1 MTSNVIADFPRVD
14 ARDKVTG
21 APIYAADRTL
31 PGMLH
36 GAFAVSTI
44 TKGRLENLD
53 LAAASAVPGVR
64 LIITHETVKDKMKRV
79 GFVLAGSYAFQ
90 SFQPMLSDAIAYR
103 GQPIALVLAETLD
116 AAIHAASLVEGRYQA
131 EPFSPSLGSEG
142 SVVIPQ
148 AQSPLP
154 QQLFGDISVGD
165 AQGAWDEALTKTD
178 LTFHSP
184 PQHQNPMELVATV
197 AAWDG
202 DHLTIYEGT
211 QNSGSLRHG
220 VAEILGLDPQRVT
233 VISPQAGGGFG
244 QKNSLQMQTAFA
256 AFAARETGAPV
267 KIVVPRRQLFLDASF
282 RPESAHRVRLGA
294 DSSGRVTSAIY
305 EVDAQTSRHD
315 LFPLDYTSSGARLFG
330 IPNFQG
336 RQRLVQTDVQ
346 TPGYMRAPFE
356 HFSSFAIDSSIDDMA
371 YKLGRDPVEYRLA
384 HDTATDYV
392 TGRPHSSRYL
402 SACLERGASL
412 FGWNRRKSVPGSM
425 VAENGDLIG
434 WGVGVGCYKAAT
446 AAAIARL
453 EVSADGGVMLTVGV
467 HEMGQGIRTALTSI
481 VAEKLGVPMES
492 IAVVIGDTRGAPQHL
507 TAGSWGTATAVPAA
521 ASAADRMTEAL
532 SALNAGGINSTP
544 AEILKAAGKTDLS
557 VEIERPA
564 PGLPKETLA
573 NLMRGGV
580 SVRGPVYDA
589 FVSYSHI
596 AHFAEVRI
604 EPSTRR
610 IRVPRVVSV
619 ADCGRVV
626 SPRTAASQVRGGVVW
641 GIGASLR
648 ESSEIDIRYGG
659 FLNTDIA
666 EYVIPVNADIGSI
679 EVDFINEPDP
689 QINES
694 GVKGLGEVA
703 MTGVAA
709 AVANAVFHATG
720 QRLRDLP
727 IRIEHIL

>member
-1 MTSNVIADFPRVD
+1 MTSNAITDFPRVD

-21 APIYAADRTL
+21 APIYAADRVL

-44 TKGRLENLD
+44 TKGRLEKLD

-79 GFVLAGSYAFQ
+79 GFLLAGSYAFQ

-103 GQPIALVLAETLD
+103 GQPVALIVAETLD
-116 AAIHAASLVEGRYQA
+116 AAVHAASLVEGVYQA
-131 EPFSPSLGSEG
+131 EPFSPCLGSEG
-142 SVVIPQ
+142 AVVIPQ

-154 QQLFGDISVGD
+154 QQLFGDITVGD
-165 AQGAWDEALTKTD
+165 AQGAWDEALTTTD

-197 AAWDG
+197 ATWDD

-220 VAEILGLDPQRVT
+220 VAEILGLDPSQVT
-233 VISPQAGGGFG
+233 VISPQVGGGFG

-256 AFAARETGAPV
+256 ALVARETGAPV

-282 RPESAHRVRLGA
+282 RPESSHRVRLGA
-294 DSSGRVTSAIY
+294 DSTGRVTSAIY
-305 EVDAQTSRHD
+305 EIDAQTSRHD

-346 TPGYMRAPFE
+346 TPGYMRAPYE

-371 YKLGRDPVEYRLA
+371 HKLGRDPVEYRLA
-384 HDTATDYV
+384 HDIATDYV

-412 FGWNRRKSVPGSM
+412 FGWSRRKSAPGSM
-425 VAENGDLIG
+425 IADNGDLMG

-453 EVSADGGVMLTVGV
+453 QVSVDGGVMLTVGV
-467 HEMGQGIRTALTSI
+467 HEMGQGIRSALTRI
-481 VAEKLGVPMES
+481 VAEKLSVPMES
-492 IAVVIGDTRGAPQHL
+492 IVVVIGDTRGAPQHL

-521 ASAADRMTEAL
+521 ASAADKMMEAL
-532 SALNAGGINSTP
+532 SALNAGGINSSP
-544 AEILKAAGKTDLS
+544 AEILKAAGRTDLS

-573 NLMRGGV
+573 NLMRGSV

-596 AHFAEVRI
+596 AHFVEVRI
-604 EPSTRR
+604 EHSTRR

-619 ADCGRVV
+619 ADCGRVI

-648 ESSEIDIRYGG
+648 ESSEVDIRYGG

-679 EVDFINEPDP
+679 EVDFVNEPDP
-689 QINES
+689 QLNES
-694 GVKGLGEVA
+694 GVKSLGEVA
-703 MTGVAA
+703 MTGVASA
-709 AVANAVFHATG
+709 IANAVFHATG
-720 QRLRDLP
+720 QRIRDLP
-727 IRIEHIL
+727 IRIEHTL